1 MSFWN
6 IFKNTTYVRAS
17 WAIQDK
23 IIDTVNDIQEAAAEQ
38 ERIDSMIENSSEIID
53 AVHNNPFT
61 KERNKS
67 K

>member
-6 IFKNTTYVRAS
+6 VFKNTAYARAS

-23 IIDTVNDIQEAAAEQ
+23 IIVNVNDIQEAAAEQ
-38 ERIDSMIENSSEIID
+38 ERMDSMIENSSEIID
-53 AVHNNPFT
+53 AIYNNPFT
-61 KERNKS
+61 KERNKN